1 MRNYILTFRLDRLFI
16 LLETGTNA
24 VTKRAAAQQLGE
36 AQRLHPH
43 DLHHLLAR
51 VSTLLKSPQWDTR
64 ISAAHAVQAILAQ
77 VPPWDPQ
84 PIKKEVSIGNISTL
98 LTFMSLITENFLKIW
113 LYGVCIHKTVLN

>member
-1 MRNYILTFRLDRLFI
+1 MDRLFI

-64 ISAAHAVQAILAQ
+64 VSAAHAVQAILAQ
-77 VPPWDPQ
+77 VPPWDPES
-84 PIKKEVSIGNISTL
+84 KSNTTKEASSGNNNI
-98 LTFMSLITENFLKIW
+98 FFFLIN
-113 LYGVCIHKTVLN
+113 

>member
-1 MRNYILTFRLDRLFI
+1 MKDVFSTNKYFEKSFSYFLSTIYHILTSRLDRLFI
-16 LLETGTNA
+16 LLETGTNS

-51 VSTLLKSPQWDTR
+51 VSTLLKSSQWDTR

-84 PIKKEVSIGNISTL
+84 PSIKKEVSTGNINTL
-98 LTFMSLITENFLKIW
+98 F
-113 LYGVCIHKTVLN
+113 

>member
-1 MRNYILTFRLDRLFI
+1 LFI
-16 LLETGTNA
+16 LLETGTNS

-64 ISAAHAVQAILAQ
+64 VSAAHAVQAILAQ
-77 VPPWDPQ
+77 VPPWDPK
-84 PIKKEVSIGNISTL
+84 PIKKETSTGNINISFL
-98 LTFMSLITENFLKIW
+98 DLYISNNWIFSKYPNNYITS
-113 LYGVCIHKTVLN
+113 V

>member
-1 MRNYILTFRLDRLFI
+1 MKDIYSKRILLKVFYFLLIIYHILNFRLDRLFI

-84 PIKKEVSIGNISTL
+84 PRDFPKKEVSTGTL
-98 LTFMSLITENFLKIW
+98 LNNL
-113 LYGVCIHKTVLN
+113 H

>member
-1 MRNYILTFRLDRLFI
+1 MDRLFI

-51 VSTLLKSPQWDTR
+51 VSTLLKSSQWDTR

-77 VPPWDPQ
+77 VPPWNPQ
-84 PIKKEVSIGNISTL
+84 PIKKEVSTGNIY
-98 LTFMSLITENFLKIW
+98 IYI
-113 LYGVCIHKTVLN
+113 YIY